1 MFRLFF
7 YFFIFFF
14 HFTVVRGIFE
24 RQIYRVDKT
33 TLKEET
39 DIKT

>member
-1 MFRLFF
+1 MFRLFI
-7 YFFIFFF
+7 FFFFF

>member
-1 MFRLFF
+1 MSRLFF
-7 YFFIFFF
+7 FSFQS
-14 HFTVVRGIFE
+14 GSGCIFE

-33 TLKEET
+33 TLKEEA

>member
-1 MFRLFF
+1 MSRLFF
-7 YFFIFFF
+7 FISEWFG
-14 HFTVVRGIFE
+14 GIFE

-33 TLKEET
+33 TLKEEA